1 MTIVRK
7 TTFTEEQILLD
18 FLEHALNPPFLPC
31 GFEKLPVWSEK
42 RGKLLLRLGKLKEES
57 PAVFSQII
65 EIHQDSITQTEIIAN
80 GLSEIAS
87 KLMDRLES
95 TLGMVRSSRKHLKTY
110 LADTPE
116 TSGGFSWKI

>member
-1 MTIVRK
+1 MTIIRK
-7 TTFTEEQILLD
+7 TTFNEEQLLID

-42 RGKLLLRLGKLKEES
+42 RGKLLLRLGNLKKDNPS
-57 PAVFSQII
+57 VFAQIV
-65 EIHQDSITQTEIIAN
+65 EIHQDSISQTEVIAR

-95 TLGMVRSSRKHLKTY
+95 TLGMIRSSRKHLKTY
-110 LADTPE
+110 LTDSPE